1 VDAQSLAGVERTS
14 YRYPKSL
21 RSPSF
26 LGRASVRVESLVLGF
41 FMGRC
46 REECT
51 PLLVIGTRDEGRLM
65 CYEFMDIET
74 NEGMD
79 MDMGMD
85 VDLDKDIPS

>member
-1 VDAQSLAGVERTS
+1 
-14 YRYPKSL
+14 
-21 RSPSF
+21 
-26 LGRASVRVESLVLGF
+26 
-41 FMGRC
+41 
-46 REECT
+46 
-51 PLLVIGTRDEGRLM
+51 M